1 MGTVILFVVLVCT
14 VKQILLKIDFSV
26 MVSLI
31 EVFWV
36 QSHAPDPI
44 GTFFLMMGICPISK
58 LWPFLLR

>member
-36 QSHAPDPI
+36 QSHTPDPK
-44 GTFFLMMGICPISK
+44 GTFFLMMGICSISK